1 MIDFHVVLDPKSDE
15 KGIQTNLRGKELLNI
30 PQLNKGTAFSREERM
45 AFGLLGKLPYHVESL
60 EEQVARTYFQLQN
73 QGSRLSKYIFLN
85 NLHDKN
91 QILFYKVIET
101 YLHELLPVIY
111 TPTVGTAVKTFSQKF
126 RRPRGLYI
134 AYEDRDH
141 IDEILDNRSNADVDL
156 IVVTDGEGVLGIGD
170 QGVGSMDIPIAKLA
184 VYTTLGGIDPNRTLP
199 ITLDVGT
206 ENVKLLNNTMYLGWR
221 HERVRGKAY
230 DEFADQFVSAVKKKF
245 PHCFL
250 HWEDFGRQNAQRLL
264 DRYKDQLCTFNDDI
278 QGTGVVALA
287 AILAAVTAKD
297 ETLAQQRIVV
307 FGGGTA
313 GLGITH
319 RLCHAL
325 VDLAGLSEKEAKEH
339 FWIIDRQ
346 GLLLNNSTD
355 LTAEQKKYAR
365 ASREIVDWADS
376 DFAEVIKQ
384 VKPTI
389 LIGCSGVA
397 GAFSEKII
405 KEMAKHTAQ
414 PIILSLSNPTK
425 LAEAVPQDLL
435 DWTNNRALIATG
447 SPFPNCSYH
456 DQEVRIAQCNNAL
469 MFPPLGLA
477 ILAVQAKRLTETMLS
492 VAAQTLAKQAP
503 IASNPQCR
511 ELLPE
516 ISHTY
521 LLAKD
526 LALIIAKQ
534 AVAEKM
540 CAKFTDDEIRQ
551 RIAEISWQPTY
562 LPFSYVKSLK

>member
-1 MIDFHVVLDPKSDE
+1 MIDFQVVLDRDSGEKS
-15 KGIQTNLRGKELLNI
+15 IQTNLRGKELLNI
-30 PQLNKGTAFSREERM
+30 PQLNKGTAFSHEERM
-45 AFGLLGKLPYHVESL
+45 AFGLLGKLPYHIESL

-91 QILFYKVIET
+91 QVLFYKVIET

-141 IDEILDNRSNADVDL
+141 IEQILDNRSNEDVDL

-184 VYTTLGGIDPNRTLP
+184 VYTVLGGIDPNRTLP

-206 ENVKLLNNTMYLGWR
+206 ENAKLLNNSMYLGWR

-230 DEFADQFVSAVKKKF
+230 DDFVDQFVNAVKKKF
-245 PHCFL
+245 PRCFL

-287 AILAAVTAKD
+287 AILAAVTAKG

-325 VDLAGLSEKEAKEH
+325 VDLTGLSEKEAKEH

-346 GLLLNNSTD
+346 GLLLNNSAD
-355 LTAEQKKYAR
+355 LTSEQKKYAR
-365 ASREIVDWADS
+365 ASREIASWAGS

-397 GAFSEKII
+397 GAFSEKIV

-414 PIILSLSNPTK
+414 PIIMPLSNPTK

-435 DWTNNRALIATG
+435 DWTDNRALVATG
-447 SPFPNCSYH
+447 SPFPNCCYH
-456 DQEVRIAQCNNAL
+456 DQEMRIAQCNNAL

-503 IASNPQCR
+503 ISSNPQCR

-526 LALIIAKQ
+526 LALVIAKQ

-540 CAKFTDDEIRQ
+540 CAKLTDDEIRQ